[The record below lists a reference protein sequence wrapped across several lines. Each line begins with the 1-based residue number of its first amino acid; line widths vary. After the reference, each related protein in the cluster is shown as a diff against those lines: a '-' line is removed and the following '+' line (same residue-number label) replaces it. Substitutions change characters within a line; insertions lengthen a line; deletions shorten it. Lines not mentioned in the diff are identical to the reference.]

1 MQKIICTHE
10 INNLEDLSKIKLYRE
25 VNQLEQPNFSELA
38 RQLNVDPRTVK
49 KYYNGYQKPKNRN
62 KKSMLDGFYDIIK
75 KLLAKNSTQKFYY
88 KSHLYRYLQREHGL
102 NCKQNT
108 FNRYILNIPEFKNY
122 FESNI
127 ARNAVKTEKPFGFQ
141 GQFDWKENLN
151 FSFENGDHIKFDIA
165 CFILAASRFK
175 LWKIYPNRSRAC
187 VMDFFATT
195 FEVLGGVPKEIYIDN
210 AKSMMDKS
218 RSKDF
223 EGKINSEFAALAKDY
238 GFNIKPCMAYRPQTK
253 AKIEAP
259 MKLVDEIL
267 TYNGKLKNYDE
278 LQEKL
283 NELVNEANHRICQ
296 ATNLPP
302 IFVLEKEKEHLM
314 PLPQDRICSQYKI
327 KSKIC
332 KVNQNGLINYNQS
345 KYSVPSNFI
354 NKKLSITEID
364 NNLYIY
370 DNRNLITIHQK
381 SEFKMTKYLKNHS
394 IQLHDVTLKNSIED
408 QALNNLKE
416 LDNFNEQISEA
427 TREFRKT

>member
-1 MQKIICTHE
+1 
-10 INNLEDLSKIKLYRE
+10 
-25 VNQLEQPNFSELA
+25 
-38 RQLNVDPRTVK
+38 
-49 KYYNGYQKPKNRN
+49 
-62 KKSMLDGFYDIIK
+62 MLDGFYDIIK

-416 LDNFNEQISEA
+416 LDKFNEQISEA

>member
-1 MQKIICTHE
+1 
-10 INNLEDLSKIKLYRE
+10 
-25 VNQLEQPNFSELA
+25 
-38 RQLNVDPRTVK
+38 
-49 KYYNGYQKPKNRN
+49 
-62 KKSMLDGFYDIIK
+62 
-75 KLLAKNSTQKFYY
+75 
-88 KSHLYRYLQREHGL
+88 
-102 NCKQNT
+102 
-108 FNRYILNIPEFKNY
+108 
-122 FESNI
+122 
-127 ARNAVKTEKPFGFQ
+127 
-141 GQFDWKENLN
+141 
-151 FSFENGDHIKFDIA
+151 
-165 CFILAASRFK
+165 
-175 LWKIYPNRSRAC
+175 
-187 VMDFFATT
+187 
-195 FEVLGGVPKEIYIDN
+195 
-210 AKSMMDKS
+210 MMDKS
-218 RSKDF
+218 RSKNF

-267 TYNGKLKNYDE
+267 TYNGKLKDYDE

-283 NELVNEANHRICQ
+283 NELVDEANHRICQ

-370 DNRNLITIHQK
+370 DNRNLVTIHQK

-394 IQLHDVTLKNSIED
+394 IQLHDITFKNSIEE

-416 LDNFNEQISEA
+416 LEKFNEQISEA